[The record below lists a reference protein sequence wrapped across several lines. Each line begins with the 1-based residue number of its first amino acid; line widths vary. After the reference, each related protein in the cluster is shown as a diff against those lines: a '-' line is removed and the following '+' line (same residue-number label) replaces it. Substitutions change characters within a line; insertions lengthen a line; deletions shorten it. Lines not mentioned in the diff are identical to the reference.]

1 MSTETQSTERE
12 IVAYATKGGKL
23 AKITTAVKTW
33 GELKPLLKAQGYD
46 LNSLLAAENVN
57 RADLVNDLAVLP
69 EGPFKVF
76 LRPKQTKSGADLPYK
91 EVRAKIQALIASDG
105 DAAKAHFNEGKN
117 YTTKKGDEL
126 NVLLNS
132 YKGGSKTT
140 TSSAKAEPKKAEPK
154 AKKEAVKTE
163 APKAESKA
171 SPKASEAQEFSEEG
185 CIKVA
190 VEALSKIKS
199 VDTTA
204 IISLVEDL
212 LTTPVKEAEPV
223 KREPTEEELLAEEAK
238 SFLSGY

>member
-1 MSTETQSTERE
+1 MSTETQIAVRE
-12 IVAYATKGGKL
+12 IVAYATKGGKI
-23 AKITTAVKTW
+23 AKINSDVKTW
-33 GELKPLLKAQGYD
+33 GELKPLLKMEGYD
-46 LNSLLAAENVN
+46 LNSLLAAESIN

-69 EGPFKVF
+69 EGPFRVF

-91 EVRAKIQALIASDG
+91 EVRAKVQELIASDG
-105 DAAKAHFNEGKN
+105 DVAKAHFNEGKN

-132 YKGGSKTT
+132 YKGGSGT
-140 TSSAKAEPKKAEPK
+140 TSSAKAEPKK
-154 AKKEAVKTE
+154 EAVKIE
-163 APKAESKA
+163 APKAEEKA

-204 IISLVEDL
+204 IISLVKDL
-212 LTTPVKEAEPV
+212 LNENVSAAAPEK
-223 KREPTEEELLAEEAK
+223 KEPTEEELLAEEAK
-238 SFLSGY
+238 AFMKGY

>member
-1 MSTETQSTERE
+1 MSTETQNAVRE
-12 IVAYATKGGKL
+12 IVAYATKGGKI
-23 AKITTAVKTW
+23 AKINSDVKTW
-33 GELKPLLKAQGYD
+33 GELKPLLKMEGYD
-46 LNSLLAAENVN
+46 LNSLLAAESIN

-69 EGPFKVF
+69 EGPFRVF

-91 EVRAKIQALIASDG
+91 EVRAKVQELIASDG
-105 DAAKAHFNEGKN
+105 DVAKAHFNEGKN

-132 YKGGSKTT
+132 YKGGSGT
-140 TSSAKAEPKKAEPK
+140 TSSAKAEPKK
-154 AKKEAVKTE
+154 EAVKIE
-163 APKAESKA
+163 APKAEEKA

-204 IISLVEDL
+204 IVSLVKDL
-212 LTTPVKEAEPV
+212 LKGNVPAAAPVK
-223 KREPTEEELLAEEAK
+223 KEPTEEELLAEEAK
-238 SFLSGY
+238 AFMEGY

>member
-1 MSTETQSTERE
+1 MSTETQTAVRE
-12 IVAYATKGGKL
+12 IVAYATKGGKI
-23 AKITTAVKTW
+23 AKINTDVKTW
-33 GELKPLLKAQGYD
+33 GELKPLLKREGYD
-46 LNSLLAAENVN
+46 LNSLLAAESIN

-69 EGPFKVF
+69 EGPFRVF

-91 EVRAKIQALIASDG
+91 EVRAKVQELIASDG
-105 DAAKAHFNEGKN
+105 DVAKAHFNEGKN

-132 YKGGSKTT
+132 YKGGSGT
-140 TSSAKAEPKKAEPK
+140 TSSAKAEPKE
-154 AKKEAVKTE
+154 EVVKTE
-163 APKAESKA
+163 EKS

-204 IISLVEDL
+204 IVSLVKDL
-212 LTTPVKEAEPV
+212 LKGNVPAAAPVK
-223 KREPTEEELLAEEAK
+223 KEPTEEELLAEEAK
-238 SFLSGY
+238 AFMEGY

>member
-1 MSTETQSTERE
+1 MSTETQIAVRE
-12 IVAYATKGGKL
+12 IVAYATKGGKI
-23 AKITTAVKTW
+23 AKINTAVKTW
-33 GELKPLLKAQGYD
+33 GELKPLLKREGYD
-46 LNSLLAAENVN
+46 LNSLLAAESIN

-69 EGPFKVF
+69 EGPFRVF

-91 EVRAKIQALIASDG
+91 EVRAKVQELIASDG
-105 DAAKAHFNEGKN
+105 DVAKAHFNEGKN

-132 YKGGSKTT
+132 YKGGSGT
-140 TSSAKAEPKKAEPK
+140 TSSAKAEPKK
-154 AKKEAVKTE
+154 EAVK
-163 APKAESKA
+163 AEEKA

-204 IISLVEDL
+204 IVSLVKDL
-212 LTTPVKEAEPV
+212 LKGNVPAAAPVK
-223 KREPTEEELLAEEAK
+223 KEPTEEELLAKEAK
-238 SFLSGY
+238 AFMEGY

>member
-1 MSTETQSTERE
+1 MNTETQTAVRE
-12 IVAYATKGGKL
+12 IVAYATKGGKI
-23 AKITTAVKTW
+23 AKINTDAKTW
-33 GELKPLLKAQGYD
+33 GELKPLLKMEGYD
-46 LNSLLAAENVN
+46 LNSLLAAESIN

-69 EGPFKVF
+69 EGPFRVF

-91 EVRAKIQALIASDG
+91 EVRAKVQELIASDG
-105 DAAKAHFNEGKN
+105 DVAKAHFNEGKN

-132 YKGGSKTT
+132 YKGGSGT
-140 TSSAKAEPKKAEPK
+140 TSSAKAEPKKEEPK
-154 AKKEAVKTE
+154 
-163 APKAESKA
+163 APKAEEKA

-204 IISLVEDL
+204 IISLVKDL
-212 LTTPVKEAEPV
+212 LKGNVPAAAPVK
-223 KREPTEEELLAEEAK
+223 KEPTEEELLAAEAK
-238 SFLSGY
+238 AFMKGY

>member
-1 MSTETQSTERE
+1 MSTETQIAVRE
-12 IVAYATKGGKL
+12 IVAYATKGGKI
-23 AKITTAVKTW
+23 AKINSDVKTW
-33 GELKPLLKAQGYD
+33 GELKPLLKREGYD
-46 LNSLLAAENVN
+46 LNSLLAAESIN

-69 EGPFKVF
+69 EGPFRVF

-91 EVRAKIQALIASDG
+91 EVRAKVQELIASDG
-105 DAAKAHFNEGKN
+105 DVAKAHFNEGKN

-132 YKGGSKTT
+132 YKGGSGT
-140 TSSAKAEPKKAEPK
+140 TSSAKAEPKK
-154 AKKEAVKTE
+154 EAVK
-163 APKAESKA
+163 AEEKA

-204 IISLVEDL
+204 IVSLVKDL
-212 LTTPVKEAEPV
+212 LKGNVPAAAPVK
-223 KREPTEEELLAEEAK
+223 KEPTEEDLLAEEAK
-238 SFLSGY
+238 ALMKGY

>member
-1 MSTETQSTERE
+1 MSTETQIAVRE
-12 IVAYATKGGKL
+12 IVAYATKGGKI
-23 AKITTAVKTW
+23 AKINTDVKTW
-33 GELKPLLKAQGYD
+33 GELKPLLKMEGYD
-46 LNSLLAAENVN
+46 LNSLLAAESIN

-69 EGPFKVF
+69 EGPFRVF

-91 EVRAKIQALIASDG
+91 EVRAKVQELIASDG
-105 DAAKAHFNEGKN
+105 DVAKAHFNEGKN

-132 YKGGSKTT
+132 YKGGSVT
-140 TSSAKAEPKKAEPK
+140 TSSAKAEPKK
-154 AKKEAVKTE
+154 EAVE
-163 APKAESKA
+163 AEEKA

-204 IISLVEDL
+204 VISLVKDL
-212 LTTPVKEAEPV
+212 LKVPVKEAELV

-238 SFLSGY
+238 AFMEGY